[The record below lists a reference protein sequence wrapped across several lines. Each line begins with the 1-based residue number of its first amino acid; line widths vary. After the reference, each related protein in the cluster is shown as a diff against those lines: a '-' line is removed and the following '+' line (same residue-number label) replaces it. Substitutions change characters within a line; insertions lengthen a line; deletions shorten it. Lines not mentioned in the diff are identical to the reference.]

1 MYEGFDLF
9 TFFLGLPLGLVIVAI
24 ALYLSYRKGRKER
37 RFDERYTIIHQYA
50 RSFSWI
56 VTTITILIV
65 WAVIIIVEGPGLSF
79 FLMTGIWVAHMLSYV
94 IGGAI
99 ASTKN

>member
-1 MYEGFDLF
+1 MNGEVNYFLLF
-9 TFFLGLPLGLVIVAI
+9 TVIPLAI
-24 ALYLSYRKGRKER
+24 LIIIITFWINHRVGKKR
-37 RFDERYTIIHQYA
+37 RLFDERYLVIKEKA

-79 FLMTGIWVAHMLSYV
+79 FLMSGIWGAHMLSYA